1 MNLPIAVTSRGEYV
15 HARILPPAFASF
27 KLREWD
33 AGIRDLTSEKAR
45 LVLDFSSVESV
56 SSSVLGFL
64 LRVSTGLAKKG
75 GILLLHSVQP
85 QVRRIMQMTCLDLLI
100 PIASDAKEADERM
113 TIPVSIPDESAS
125 RANLA
130 LRVGEKHMI
139 IPVDSILFLSA
150 DRGGTQIQTVQEMFQ
165 TPRSLRELSALL
177 PAERFMRI
185 HKSYIVNTDRVAQ
198 MEYAAGGMYRLT
210 LRDRHHV
217 LPVGRAFAA
226 GLRKRLGLGEV

>member
-1 MNLPIAVTSRGEYV
+1 MSLPTTAIVSDGYV
-15 HARILPPAFASF
+15 HLRILPPGFASF

-33 AGIRDLTSEKAR
+33 AQIRELTAETPRLAVDL
-45 LVLDFSSVESV
+45 SSVESL

-64 LRVSTGLAKKG
+64 LRVSTALGKRG

-85 QVRRIMQMTCLDLLI
+85 PVRRIMQMTCLDLLI
-100 PIASDAKEADERM
+100 PIVADAAAAHERL
-113 TIPVSIPDESAS
+113 TAPISTTQESES

-130 LRVGEKHMI
+130 LRIGEKHII

-150 DRGGTQIQTVQEMFQ
+150 GRGGTQVQTFEELYQ
-165 TPRSLRELSALL
+165 TPRSLRELGGLL
-177 PAERFMRI
+177 PADRFMRI
-185 HKSYIVNTDRVAQ
+185 HKSFIVNTGRVAQ

-210 LRDRHHV
+210 LRDRNHV

-226 GLRKRLGLGEV
+226 GLRKRLGLRDV